1 MRCLSYIWSNLEV
14 YDNWQYIHS
23 TIFLK
28 FIHVFLCIFSGN
40 WHRNLYRRWWIQV
53 SFKAI
58 FFKVWLKSY
67 NLKNHT
73 IKTIT
78 IQQKKGNLKYWWTWW
93 KYQTPQFHFRLCLP
107 GNIVENGH
115 EKANYDSSKGMQ
127 SISGAYCLILVPLVN
142 NNVITC
148 IKFYKMYEKFELS
161 VNQFRYL
168 LSYLFLH
175 VQLSL

>member
-14 YDNWQYIHS
+14 YDNSQYIHS

-67 NLKNHT
+67 NLKNHRLQL
-73 IKTIT
+73 KRL
-78 IQQKKGNLKYWWTWW
+78 QYSRKKAIWNTDELDENIRLLNSILGCVFLVILW
-93 KYQTPQFHFRLCLP
+93 KMGMKKQTMTLVKVCKVSMVH
-107 GNIVENGH
+107 IV
-115 EKANYDSSKGMQ
+115 
-127 SISGAYCLILVPLVN
+127 
-142 NNVITC
+142 
-148 IKFYKMYEKFELS
+148 
-161 VNQFRYL
+161 
-168 LSYLFLH
+168 
-175 VQLSL
+175 

>member
-14 YDNWQYIHS
+14 YDNLQYIHS
-23 TIFLK
+23 TIFFK

-73 IKTIT
+73 IKRL
-78 IQQKKGNLKYWWTWW
+78 QYSRKKAIWNTDELDENIRLLNSILGCVFLVILW
-93 KYQTPQFHFRLCLP
+93 KMGMKKPTMTLVKVCKVSMVH
-107 GNIVENGH
+107 IV
-115 EKANYDSSKGMQ
+115 
-127 SISGAYCLILVPLVN
+127 
-142 NNVITC
+142 
-148 IKFYKMYEKFELS
+148 
-161 VNQFRYL
+161 
-168 LSYLFLH
+168 
-175 VQLSL
+175 

>member
-14 YDNWQYIHS
+14 YDNLQYIYS
-23 TIFLK
+23 TIFFK

-73 IKTIT
+73 IKRL
-78 IQQKKGNLKYWWTWW
+78 QYSRKKAIWNTDELDENIRLLNSILGCVFLVILW
-93 KYQTPQFHFRLCLP
+93 KMGMKKPTMTLVKVCKVSMVH
-107 GNIVENGH
+107 IV
-115 EKANYDSSKGMQ
+115 
-127 SISGAYCLILVPLVN
+127 
-142 NNVITC
+142 
-148 IKFYKMYEKFELS
+148 
-161 VNQFRYL
+161 
-168 LSYLFLH
+168 
-175 VQLSL
+175 

>member
-73 IKTIT
+73 IKRL
-78 IQQKKGNLKYWWTWW
+78 QYSRKKAIWNTDELDENIRLLNSILGCVFLVILW
-93 KYQTPQFHFRLCLP
+93 KMGMKKPTMTLVKVCKVSMVH
-107 GNIVENGH
+107 IV
-115 EKANYDSSKGMQ
+115 
-127 SISGAYCLILVPLVN
+127 
-142 NNVITC
+142 
-148 IKFYKMYEKFELS
+148 
-161 VNQFRYL
+161 
-168 LSYLFLH
+168 
-175 VQLSL
+175 